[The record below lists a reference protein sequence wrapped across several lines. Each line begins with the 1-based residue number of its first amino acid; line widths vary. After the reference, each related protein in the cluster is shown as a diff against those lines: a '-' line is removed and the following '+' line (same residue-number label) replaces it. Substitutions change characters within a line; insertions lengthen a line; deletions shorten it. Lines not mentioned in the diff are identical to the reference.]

1 MVADTAGITHATRR
15 YDNVETREFFD
26 RLALVHSLRKSQMWR
41 LEHGRKI
48 DIPTELRGVLAEN
61 VRGANGQRRIEKD
74 RRLRNLVPLH
84 QIDEVDDQL
93 LGALNRKG
101 GNQ

>member
-1 MVADTAGITHATRR
+1 MPEMVADTAGITHATRR

-48 DIPTELRGVLAEN
+48 DIPTELRG
-61 VRGANGQRRIEKD
+61 ANGQRRIEKD